1 MTLHFNHTT
10 LPMERV
16 LELLAPDIY
25 DDVLAYVDDSKRAGD
40 MPAGAGFDHGIPH
53 ATTLLGI
60 HVYDDC
66 IEVDWQTEVD
76 ESE

>member
-1 MTLHFNHTT
+1 MSLHLNHTT

-25 DDVLAYVDDSKRAGD
+25 DDVLAYVDDCKRAGD
-40 MPAGAGFDHGIPH
+40 MLPGAGFDHGIPL
-53 ATTLLGI
+53 ATSLLGI

-66 IEVDWQTEVD
+66 IEVDWVAEVD
-76 ESE
+76 GD